1 MGRGGDWPP
10 KSFAEWM
17 VGQNFRPKQLS
28 PEEGQKPVLKLELSE
43 DEASGEEIL
52 AVTYPGRR
60 RRADSAKQAVARAS
74 GRKVRFDNDRKPLKS
89 VLKKSSSCSSDAT
102 MADTS
107 DEESASFT
115 EDSSDVDTS
124 EDEGPFRQ
132 RRNKT
137 KKGKANAC
145 KKEDSDDS
153 SAAKD
158 ALPHPTCTCDECV
171 KGRKILKAVIKFEAK
186 TKAAEKVTDK
196 SSKGK
201 GKSKGKQQVKK
212 DLAKD
217 TSNTEGDST
226 DADATEDEKK
236 SSSNPKKT
244 KKQKQKQEKQSSSN
258 QTELSPVA
266 ELQAKI
272 VNKNVFRL
280 PEYPR
285 AMRPN
290 LIMRPEAR
298 VMQIEHAI
306 ETPYDPRPNAFY
318 DNGKGITRVYHG
330 PKYANPTGKLYAD
343 YDSGKAR
350 TPRTPAALPVGA
362 MQNPY
367 PPWIPSGVPGP
378 IPSFGPN
385 PALYAQMVDNEDAM
399 RKAAGQGFGL
409 SGLPPPPV
417 PPYFKEMQ
425 EEMAQ
430 QADWQKDVVD
440 KGLKRGNYG
449 WSPPK
454 DGDAWRKTGSE
465 KGSKKGD
472 GTWGPAPAWGNEGGN
487 TNSKPSAPDTDP
499 IVPADSSQDR
509 KDAGS
514 WGAGGGEGPTW
525 GGFDSGSKKGS
536 DKGGGASPVDFGGWG
551 DSNQPK
557 EPFKRSKCLARGSIK
572 ALIDVFAASKDGGS
586 QKQGSQ
592 KNWNGK

>member
-1 MGRGGDWPP
+1 
-10 KSFAEWM
+10 M
-17 VGQNFRPKQLS
+17 VGQNFRPKPLS
-28 PEEGQKPVLKLELSE
+28 PEEGQNPVLKLELSE
-43 DEASGEEIL
+43 DEASGEETL

-60 RRADSAKQAVARAS
+60 RRTGSTKQAIAGAS
-74 GRKVRFDNDRKPLKS
+74 GRKVRFDSDRKPLKS
-89 VLKKSSSCSSDAT
+89 ALKKSSSCSSDAT
-102 MADTS
+102 LVDTS
-107 DEESASFT
+107 DEDSASFI
-115 EDSSDVDTS
+115 EDSSDIDTS
-124 EDEGPFRQ
+124 EDERPIRQ
-132 RRNKT
+132 RRSKAR
-137 KKGKANAC
+137 KGKANAC

-171 KGRKILKAVIKFEAK
+171 QGRKILKAVIKFEAK
-186 TKAAEKVTDK
+186 TKAAEKNTDK
-196 SSKGK
+196 PSKGK
-201 GKSKGKQQVKK
+201 NKGKQQAKK
-212 DLAKD
+212 DSTND
-217 TSNTEGDST
+217 TSNTEGDTT

-236 SSSNPKKT
+236 LSSKPKKT
-244 KKQKQKQEKQSSSN
+244 KKQKQKEEKAASPT
-258 QTELSPVA
+258 QTKTSPVA
-266 ELQAKI
+266 EMQPKI
-272 VNKNVFRL
+272 VNKKLFKL

-285 AMRPN
+285 EMKPN

-298 VMQIEHAI
+298 VVQIEHAF

-330 PKYANPTGKLYAD
+330 PKYANPTGKLYAE

-350 TPRTPAALPVGA
+350 TPCTPAALPVGA

-367 PPWIPSGVPGP
+367 PPWFPSGPPGP
-378 IPSFGPN
+378 MPSFGPN
-385 PALYAQMVDNEDAM
+385 PAMYAQMADNEDAM

-430 QADWQKDVVD
+430 QADWQK
-440 KGLKRGNYG
+440 KGMDEGFKRANSG
-449 WSPPK
+449 WSPSK

-472 GTWGPAPAWGNEGGN
+472 ATWGPTPGWGNEGGN
-487 TNSKPSAPDTDP
+487 TNSKPPAPDADP

-509 KDAGS
+509 NGAGG
-514 WGAGGGEGPTW
+514 WGTGGGEGPTW
-525 GGFDSGSKKGS
+525 GAFESESKKGS
-536 DKGGGASPVDFGGWG
+536 NKGGGASPIDFGGWG

-557 EPFKRSKCLARGSIK
+557 ETFKRSKHLAQCSIE
-572 ALIDVFAASKDGGS
+572 ALTDVSTASKDGGS

-592 KNWNGK
+592 KSWTGK